1 MAIRLN
7 ELYRPITATPFMS
20 SCAYTEISPCEA
32 LAPYICCFWGTKQNI
47 TTIASNEIH
56 NGLVI
61 PDTCMDI
68 ILDIN
73 FTTNRV
79 SNSFCGIQDKN
90 FTTCSE
96 DISATVCTFAV
107 RFYAWAVTL
116 FSDDDMGA
124 VLNAFVDTEH
134 YFKRLKKEL
143 ETQLL
148 DGETITDRIAITE
161 NYLLRRLNKNR
172 ENTDVMN
179 AIYKMIHSKGNTTIK
194 KLTNYACISDRQLE
208 RLFKMHIGV
217 SPKKLLN
224 MIRYQYLLQDIVY
237 NGNFDVHNAV
247 FEYGFSDQAHLINE
261 FKRYHTMTPLTA
273 RKFAF
278 CNK

>member
-20 SCAYTEISPCEA
+20 SCVYTEISPCVA
-32 LAPYICCFWGTKQNI
+32 LAPYICCFWGTKGNI
-47 TTIASNEIH
+47 KTIASNEIH
-56 NGLVI
+56 NGLVN

-73 FTTNRV
+73 FTTNHV
-79 SNSFCGIQDKN
+79 SNSFCGIQDKT
-90 FTTCSE
+90 FTSYSQ
-96 DISATVCTFAV
+96 DVSATVCTFAV

-134 YFKRLKKEL
+134 YFKTFKKEL

-148 DGETITDRIAITE
+148 DSETITERIAIAE
-161 NYLLRRLNKNR
+161 KYLLRRLNKNR
-172 ENTDVMN
+172 ENADVMN
-179 AIYKMIHSKGNTTIK
+179 AIYEMIRSKGNTTIK
-194 KLTNYACISDRQLE
+194 NLTDYACIGDRQLE
-208 RLFKMHIGV
+208 RLFKIHIGV

-224 MIRYQYLLQDIVY
+224 MIRYQYLLQNIIY
-237 NGNFDVHNAV
+237 NCSFDVHNAI

-261 FKRYHTMTPLTA
+261 FKRFHTMTPLKA
-273 RKFAF
+273 RAFAF
-278 CNK
+278 GNK